1 MAAVR
6 VLHCVAGLAHGGYE
20 SLIMNLYRCI
30 DRDAVQFDFVSS
42 FPGVYESEIES
53 LGGVIHRIPF
63 ITQKGPFV
71 YTHALDRVLA
81 QSPRYSIVHSHMDK
95 FSGLVMRQAKKAGIP
110 VRIAHS
116 HNTRN
121 EGGLAFQVVK
131 DYYGNMVLPNATH
144 LFACSR
150 AAADW
155 MFGPEANRAH
165 ILLNGID
172 PERFAVN
179 EVARVSVRE
188 EFGLSD
194 ECLVFGHVG
203 RFTPQKNHDRILDIF
218 ALIHKQAP
226 DSALLLAGTGPLLGE
241 MRQKAARLGLAD
253 CVHFLGSREDIPRL
267 LQGMDGFLFPS
278 LHEGLP
284 VTLVEAQA
292 AGLPITAATTITS
305 EVCITPLVKQL
316 ALESSDE
323 IWAKTALAQAMENRP
338 VRSSPRQQIAAA
350 GYDIRQTAAWLTNF
364 YLGLAQSY
372 DPTAGGPRS

>member
-1 MAAVR
+1 MATVR

-30 DRDAVQFDFVSS
+30 DRSLVQFDFLSS
-42 FPGVYESEIES
+42 FPGVYENEIET

-71 YTHALDRVLA
+71 YTRALDNVLN
-81 QSPRYSIVHSHMDK
+81 QNPRYPIVHSHMDK
-95 FSGLVMRQAKKAGIP
+95 FSGLVMREAKKAGIP

-116 HNTRN
+116 HNTQN

-131 DYYGNMVLPNATH
+131 DHYGKMVLPNATH
-144 LFACSR
+144 LFACSK

-155 MFGPEANRAH
+155 MFGAEASRAH

-172 PERFAVN
+172 PVRFTVN
-179 EVARVSVRE
+179 EVARASVRE
-188 EFGLSD
+188 EFNLSD
-194 ECLVFGHVG
+194 ECMVFGHVG

-218 ALIHKQAP
+218 SLIHQKVP
-226 DSALLLAGTGPLLGE
+226 NSALLLAGTGPLLDQ
-241 MRQKAARLGLAD
+241 MRQKAVRLGLESE
-253 CVHFLGSREDIPRL
+253 VRFLGSREDIPRL

-284 VTLVEAQA
+284 VTLIEAQA
-292 AGLPITAATTITS
+292 AGLPVTAASTITS

-316 ALESSDE
+316 ALEDSNE
-323 IWAKTALAQAMENRP
+323 NWADTALLQVTQNRP
-338 VRSSPRQQIAAA
+338 VRVSPRDQIAAA
-350 GYDIRQTAAWLTNF
+350 GYDIHQTANWLTNF
-364 YLGLAQSY
+364 YLGLARTF
-372 DPTAGGPRS
+372 D

>member
-30 DRDAVQFDFVSS
+30 DRDAVQFDFISS
-42 FPGVYESEIES
+42 FPGVYESEIEA

-71 YTHALDRVLA
+71 YTHALDRVLTE
-81 QSPRYSIVHSHMDK
+81 SPRYPIVHSHMDK
-95 FSGLVMRQAKKAGIP
+95 FSGLVMREAKKAGIP

-116 HNTRN
+116 HNTQN
-121 EGGLAFQVVK
+121 EGGFAFQVVK
-131 DYYGNMVLPNATH
+131 DYYGKMVLPNATH
-144 LFACSR
+144 LFACSK

-155 MFGPEANRAH
+155 MFGPESARAH
-165 ILLNGID
+165 IVLNGID
-172 PERFAVN
+172 PERFAVS
-179 EVARVSVRE
+179 EVARASVRE

-218 ALIHKQAP
+218 SVLHKKAP
-226 DSALLLAGTGPLLGE
+226 NSALLLAGTGPLLDE

-253 CVHFLGSREDIPRL
+253 CVHFLGSREDVPRL

-284 VTLVEAQA
+284 VTLIEAQA
-292 AGLPITAATTITS
+292 SGLPVIAASTITS
-305 EVCITPLVKQL
+305 EVCVTPLVRQL
-316 ALESSDE
+316 SLEEPSEHWANTALE
-323 IWAKTALAQAMENRP
+323 QAVQNRP
-338 VRSSPRQQIAAA
+338 VRTSPRAQIAAA
-350 GYDIRQTAAWLTNF
+350 GYDIRQTADWLTNF
-364 YLGLAQSY
+364 YLGLAHSN
-372 DPTAGGPRS
+372 D

>member
-30 DRDAVQFDFVSS
+30 DRDVVQFDFVSS
-42 FPGVYESEIES
+42 FPGVYESEIEA

-71 YTHALDRVLA
+71 YTHALDRVLTE
-81 QSPRYSIVHSHMDK
+81 SPRYPIVHSHMDK
-95 FSGLVMRQAKKAGIP
+95 FSGLVMREAKKAGIP

-116 HNTRN
+116 HNTQN

-131 DYYGNMVLPNATH
+131 DYYGKMVLPNATH
-144 LFACSR
+144 LFACSK

-155 MFGPEANRAH
+155 MFGTEAARAH
-165 ILLNGID
+165 IVLNGID

-179 EVARVSVRE
+179 EVARASVRE

-218 ALIHKQAP
+218 SVVHQKAP
-226 DSALLLAGTGPLLGE
+226 DSTLLLAGTGPLLDE
-241 MRQKAARLGLAD
+241 MRQKATRLGLVD
-253 CVHFLGSREDIPRL
+253 CVHFLGSREDVPRL
-267 LQGMDGFLFPS
+267 LQGMDGFLFPA

-284 VTLVEAQA
+284 VTLIEAQA
-292 AGLPITAATTITS
+292 SGLPVTAASTITS
-305 EVCITPLVKQL
+305 EVCVTPLVRQL
-316 ALESSDE
+316 SLEDSNERWADTALE
-323 IWAKTALAQAMENRP
+323 QAVQNRP
-338 VRSSPRQQIAAA
+338 VRTSPRAQIAAA
-350 GYDIRQTAAWLTNF
+350 GYDIRQTAGWLTNF
-364 YLGLAQSY
+364 YLGLAHPN
-372 DPTAGGPRS
+372 D

>member
-1 MAAVR
+1 M
-6 VLHCVAGLAHGGYE
+6 
-20 SLIMNLYRCI
+20 
-30 DRDAVQFDFVSS
+30 
-42 FPGVYESEIES
+42 
-53 LGGVIHRIPF
+53 
-63 ITQKGPFV
+63 
-71 YTHALDRVLA
+71 
-81 QSPRYSIVHSHMDK
+81 
-95 FSGLVMRQAKKAGIP
+95 
-110 VRIAHS
+110 
-116 HNTRN
+116 
-121 EGGLAFQVVK
+121 
-131 DYYGNMVLPNATH
+131 
-144 LFACSR
+144 
-150 AAADW
+150 
-155 MFGPEANRAH
+155 
-165 ILLNGID
+165 
-172 PERFAVN
+172 N

-226 DSALLLAGTGPLLGE
+226 DSALLLAGTGPLLDE

-292 AGLPITAATTITS
+292 TGLPITAATTITS

-338 VRSSPRQQIAAA
+338 VRSSPGSR
-350 GYDIRQTAAWLTNF
+350 
-364 YLGLAQSY
+364 S
-372 DPTAGGPRS
+372 PRRDTISARLPPG